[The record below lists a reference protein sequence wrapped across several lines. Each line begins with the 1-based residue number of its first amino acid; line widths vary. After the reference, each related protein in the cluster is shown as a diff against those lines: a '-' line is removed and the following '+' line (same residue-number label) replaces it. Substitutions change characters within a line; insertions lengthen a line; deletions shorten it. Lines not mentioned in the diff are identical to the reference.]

1 MDFQPMKL
9 EERHKEFAVKCY
21 AKFMKR
27 SEVTD
32 AFMEEFV
39 TDIATA
45 YRETSKSETPQAL
58 VEELMTETAQE
69 TQHEFNLRSAL
80 QKVDMFQIDKDREF
94 DNASEEQRDRINAT
108 KKIREYLE
116 KLKANLSDRLRRL
129 NITHRQFPEKY
140 RDLFNQTR
148 NEYFTSYR
156 TENLQ
161 NPDNIVL
168 ELETLYGYV
177 KQRVFQEASPKEAMK
192 QLTLAHNIL
201 KTIATYNAIN
211 AQQEI
216 VDITPQKQL
225 TDT

>member
-27 SEVTD
+27 SEIIN
-32 AFMEEFV
+32 AFVEEFV

-45 YRETSKSETPQAL
+45 YRETSKSKMSQAL
-58 VEELMTETAQE
+58 VEELMPEAAQK
-69 TQHEFNLRSAL
+69 TQSEFSLKNGMEKVQMLMNL
-80 QKVDMFQIDKDREF
+80 
-94 DNASEEQRDRINAT
+94 
-108 KKIREYLE
+108 REYLVQ
-116 KLKANLSDRLRRL
+116 LKANLADRLRRL
-129 NITHRQFPEKY
+129 NITHCQFPEKY

-148 NEYFTSYR
+148 NEYFTSYQ

-161 NPDNIVL
+161 NPDNIII

-177 KQRVFQEASPKEAMK
+177 KQRVFQEASPEEAMK
-192 QLTLAHNIL
+192 HLTLAHNVL

-216 VDITPQKQL
+216 VDGTPQKQL
-225 TDT
+225 TET

>member
-1 MDFQPMKL
+1 MQL
-9 EERHKEFAVKCY
+9 EEKHKEFAVKCY
-21 AKFMKR
+21 ARFMKPA
-27 SEVTD
+27 ELID

-39 TDIATA
+39 PDIATA
-45 YRETSKSETPQAL
+45 YLETSKSETPQAL
-58 VEELMTETAQE
+58 VEELITETAHE
-69 TQHEFNLRSAL
+69 TQHEFTLRSAL

-94 DNASEEQRDRINAT
+94 DNASEEQRDRIKAT
-108 KKIREYLE
+108 EKIREYLV
-116 KLKANLSDRLRRL
+116 KLKSNLSDRLRRL

-148 NEYFTSYR
+148 NQYFTSYR

-161 NPDNIVL
+161 NPDNIIL

-192 QLTLAHNIL
+192 HMTLAHNIL

-216 VDITPQKQL
+216 VDVTPQKQL